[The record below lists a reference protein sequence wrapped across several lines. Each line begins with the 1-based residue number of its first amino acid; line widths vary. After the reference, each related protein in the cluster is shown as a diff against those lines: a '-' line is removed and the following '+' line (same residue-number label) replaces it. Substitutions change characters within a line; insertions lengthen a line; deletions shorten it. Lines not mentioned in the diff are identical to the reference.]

1 MFVLKKCLF
10 ACCLIPF
17 VCVAQPDLQ
26 RQASGIVQVVNGF
39 VVDASL
45 TGSGHGY
52 THPPSVKFTGGQ
64 PDEAA
69 QAETILEGG
78 RVVDINITNAGSGYK
93 EIPDVIVASP
103 HSEVSL
109 TVSVSKTE
117 VTVPE
122 SELPQNALALPEVL
136 NGFIIGA
143 KIIYGGQGYTT
154 PPLITVVDR
163 TGSGGLAASSIEDGA
178 VTNIRFVQA
187 GIGYSDQ
194 AFIQIDAPPMNPDAM
209 ARVTEVQVTLE
220 PELPC
225 NFYILE
231 ASADMETWERIGE
244 QFYVD
249 KTIYTKKIS
258 VGDGKRL
265 YRAIQLP

>member
-1 MFVLKKCLF
+1 MFILKKCLL

-17 VCVAQPDLQ
+17 VCVAQPDLK
-26 RQASGIVQVVNGF
+26 RQATGIVQVVNGF
-39 VVDASL
+39 VVGASL

-52 THPPSVKFTGGQ
+52 THPPSVKFAGGQ

-69 QAETILEGG
+69 QAETILESG
-78 RVVDINITNAGSGYK
+78 RVLNINITNAGSGYK
-93 EIPDVIVASP
+93 EIPEMVLSSP

-122 SELPQNALALPEVL
+122 SELPQNALATPEVL
-136 NGFIIGA
+136 NGFMIGA
-143 KIIYGGQGYTT
+143 KIVYGGQGYTT
-154 PPLITVVDR
+154 PPLITVVDS

-194 AFIQIDAPPMNPDAM
+194 AFIQIDAPPMHPDAM
-209 ARVTEVQVTLE
+209 PRVTEVQVTLE
-220 PELPC
+220 PELPS

-231 ASADMETWERIGE
+231 ASIDMETWEQVGD

-249 KTIYTKKIS
+249 KSIYTKK
-258 VGDGKRL
+258 VAVDGAKRF